1 MAIFFSF
8 LLYRGMVKWSNIKTF
23 DGYNLKFPQTMQLK
37 DGLVAKFDE
46 FSQIISV
53 RKGERELGY
62 DMLIKSKD
70 RIKCVDIEVQ
80 PEFKRRGIGGLLH
93 AISVMMMKENKAKNI
108 YLDALPQAIRFHF
121 NKGFRTDCTNKENAY
136 IYMNSI
142 IRSNTPF
149 EDLKISAKKLMFKL
163 TSGGKEAIKEADK
176 LYDTYLSRV
185 IHNNISID
193 DANLPATL
201 CMDLKN
207 KDLKKHGDFYN
218 GILESFGIDYR
229 I

>member
-1 MAIFFSF
+1 MI
-8 LLYRGMVKWSNIKTF
+8 KWSNIKTS
-23 DGYNLKFPQTMQLK
+23 DGFNLKFPQTMQLK

-46 FSQIISV
+46 FSQIISI
-53 RKGERELGY
+53 RNSEKELGY

-70 RIKCVDIEVQ
+70 RIKCVDMEVK

-93 AISVMMMKENKAKNI
+93 AISVMMLKENKAKNI
-108 YLDALPQAIRFHF
+108 YLDALPEAIRFHF
-121 NKGFRTDCTNKENAY
+121 NKGFRTDATNKENAY
-136 IYMNSI
+136 IYLNSI
-142 IRSNTPF
+142 LKSNTPF

-163 TSGGKEAIKEADK
+163 TSGNKEAIKEVDR

-185 IHNNISID
+185 IQNNISID
-193 DANLPATL
+193 DAKLPATL

-207 KDLKKHGDFYN
+207 KDLKNHRDFYN
-218 GILESFGIDYR
+218 GILENFGIDYQ